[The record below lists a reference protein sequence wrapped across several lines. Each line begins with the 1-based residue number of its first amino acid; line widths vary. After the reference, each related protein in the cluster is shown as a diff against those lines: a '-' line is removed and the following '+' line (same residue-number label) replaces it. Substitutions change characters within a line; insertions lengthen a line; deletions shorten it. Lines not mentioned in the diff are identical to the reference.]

1 MAASQLLASPCRLFG
16 KLIGLTRPPFR
27 KIPFPSERPSIYF
40 CSDEHGH
47 RNEAAIKSLPEPE
60 RQRLESWFI
69 AQRSIDDA
77 ALERELTIAIEEA
90 HSSPEERRLPAIRR
104 RRMIGN
110 VLPY

>member
-1 MAASQLLASPCRLFG
+1 VNDPQFTFAVMSTVTD
-16 KLIGLTRPPFR
+16 I
-27 KIPFPSERPSIYF
+27 
-40 CSDEHGH
+40 
-47 RNEAAIKSLPEPE
+47 EAAIKSLPEPE

-77 ALERELTIAIEEA
+77 TLERELTIAIEEA